1 MHFYLLEHQVR
12 RDRRKP
18 MTKIVPQRALLGV
31 ALGLALSAL
40 AWGQPAPGAD
50 ALTRASQL
58 VFRGTVVK
66 VGAANLAAV
75 QDPSG
80 TAVVRVDEVWKAPG
94 RLGDFTGREITV
106 QLQKAGAAL
115 PGEQAVFFANGWLV
129 GETLAVVETG
139 RLHGDPVA
147 LKAQVAAAARQSD
160 LDQLKGRLAEAE
172 LVVAGRV
179 VATHK
184 ATASGRTSEHD
195 PEWWEAEIQV
205 DAVYK
210 GKPAGPRVSILYP
223 KSPDVTWYGAPKPS
237 VGWDGIWLL
246 SRRETELAG
255 GAYTALKPDDLLGR
269 DQAATVQQ
277 LLGH

>member
-1 MHFYLLEHQVR
+1 
-12 RDRRKP
+12 
-18 MTKIVPQRALLGV
+18 MTKNVPMRALIVV
-31 ALGLALSAL
+31 ALGLGLSAL
-40 AWGQPAPGAD
+40 AWGQAAPGGVE

-58 VFRGTVVK
+58 AFRGTVVK

-75 QDPSG
+75 EDPSD

-94 RLGDFTGREITV
+94 RLGDFTGKEITV
-106 QLQKAGAAL
+106 KLLKAGAAL

-139 RLHGDPVA
+139 RLHGDPAA

-160 LDQLKGRLAEAE
+160 LDQLKGRLGEAE
-172 LVVAGRV
+172 LVVAGRI
-179 VATHK
+179 VATHP
-184 ATASGRTSEHD
+184 APAAGNGRTSEHD
-195 PEWWEAEIQV
+195 PQWWEAEIQV

-210 GKPAGPRVSILYP
+210 GKPPGPRVSILYP
-223 KSPDVTWYGAPKPS
+223 TSLDVTWYGAPKPS
-237 VGWDGIWLL
+237 VGWDGIWFL

-255 GAYTALKPDDLLGR
+255 GAYTALKPGDLLGR